1 MNLNKKFIM
10 ENNQKPDSL
19 IQLPPKKGRY
29 IVLDTETTGLDPKE
43 NNIIELA
50 AIEIYNGKLT
60 GREFHSFMSPR
71 YNINK
76 SAEEKHKM
84 SQNFYQ
90 IFYKDVYISDKQNF
104 ESFLKFIGN
113 SIIFAHNAIFD
124 MKFINKDL
132 KYWGLNTLTRKRFR
146 CSMRLFKLIVKPDSK
161 KQKYKLEYCC
171 SFFNLT
177 APIENFHSAIFD
189 AFMTARMVC
198 CLFQYKNNL
207 KINEQINNVSNGLS
221 GNKYNNNIKNNSDN
235 NHDENNL
242 ISPYKTLSDISGELT
257 KGSTEHDVSNINNHN
272 EDVNKD
278 LKKNKNIEIEKEVNK
293 DKDIKNQEKIKN
305 NNRIENNKF
314 IGSNEENIDEDEPIT
329 INENELDMLL

>member
-50 AIEIYNGKLT
+50 AIEICNGKLT

-207 KINEQINNVSNGLS
+207 
-221 GNKYNNNIKNNSDN
+221 
-235 NHDENNL
+235 

-305 NNRIENNKF
+305 NNRIENNKC
-314 IGSNEENIDEDEPIT
+314 IGYNEENIDEDEPIT